1 MTAPTQ
7 PCCTPV
13 AVLAGEPLEV
23 LSQVSVILGMVL
35 CGTATHVEDPVIRTL
50 GDDIHQQRVSAKLP
64 VAAIF
69 RVVITCPSGV
79 TGVVVT
85 GL

>member
-1 MTAPTQ
+1 MTAPTR

-13 AVLAGEPLEV
+13 AALAGKPSEV

-64 VAAIF
+64 AAAIF
-69 RVVITCPSGV
+69 RVVITCLSGAIGV
-79 TGVVVT
+79 TVT